1 MLLNYNILRRDVL
14 SLLLKEERVA
24 ESFMPWGGL
33 FQIKG
38 PKCENAKAMGFCRL
52 KSAFVSPETTIHLP

>member
-38 PKCENAKAMGFCRL
+38 PKCENAKAMGFAVKVCVCLTRD
-52 KSAFVSPETTIHLP
+52 TIHLP